1 MENFAKMGLTRLFQF
16 VALAAVFAGCGTL
29 RAVREARIEQET
41 WADRGSG
48 KEAGR
53 EVEQV
58 RLVGWKLPQLVDF
71 ALANRPSM
79 ARARLAVEDARLAL
93 REVASDAPLL
103 SSTPWNALEASVSG
117 GHAETSEAGHGIH
130 GHTEGGASASLS
142 LDVLLY
148 DFGRNAANAR
158 AKAENVVAAECDL
171 VGTGYTIFEEVASG
185 YFTLLQNEAL
195 LAVARAKV
203 AEYDEH
209 VRQAEMRMEH
219 GEAKEVDVLKAKL
232 DLAKSVQDV
241 VSASNDVVTAG
252 ADLMASLGIDAAMGD
267 CASVL
272 GPRPEGLD
280 RALRFFAKSEDGAG
294 AMYDFACTNAPAMQI
309 ARARLRAASHLVDA
323 AVADLYPTVSAS
335 LSLNWADPLWY
346 WRWGVSG
353 AQSLFTG
360 WRKTAAL
367 ERATLA
373 LDSAAR
379 DVDSAELDLSYAL
392 ELAVAERDN
401 AVEALST
408 ARASVQR
415 GRENLETVREQYQVG
430 DVSRVEYADAAADYT
445 AALGD
450 RVRAFYRGQI
460 AESKLFRITGRMP
473 RYDED
478 VIVEERE

>member
-1 MENFAKMGLTRLFQF
+1 MSKNSILPLL
-16 VALAAVFAGCGTL
+16 ALAALVAGCGTI
-29 RAVREARIEQET
+29 RAVREARLEQET

-48 KEAGR
+48 KEAER

-79 ARARLAVEDARLAL
+79 TRARLAVEDARIAL
-93 REVASDAPLL
+93 RQVAADAPLL
-103 SSTPWNALEASVSG
+103 SATPWNALSASVSG
-117 GHAETSEAGHGIH
+117 GHSETSEMGHGLH
-130 GHTEGGASASLS
+130 GHTDGGASASLS
-142 LDVLLY
+142 IDVLLY
-148 DFGRNAANAR
+148 DFGRNAAEAR
-158 AKAENVVAAECDL
+158 AKAEDVIAAECNV
-171 VGTGYTIFEEVASG
+171 VGTGYSIFEEVASG

-195 LAVARAKV
+195 LEVARAKV
-203 AEYDEH
+203 AEYGEH
-209 VRQAEMRMEH
+209 VKQAEMRMEH

-252 ADLMASLGIDAAMGD
+252 ADLMASLGIDAAMGEYG
-267 CASVL
+267 AVL

-280 RALRFFAKSEDGAG
+280 RAVRFFARSEDDAG
-294 AMYDFACTNAPAMQI
+294 ALYDFACTNAPAI
-309 ARARLRAASHLVDA
+309 KVARARLRAASHAVDV

-335 LSLNWADPLWY
+335 FSLNWTDPLWY

-401 AVEALST
+401 AEEALST

-430 DVSRVEYADAAADYT
+430 DVSRVDYTDAAADYT
-445 AALGD
+445 EALGD

-460 AESKLFRITGRMP
+460 AEAKLFRLAGRMP
-473 RYDED
+473 KYSEE
-478 VIVEERE
+478 VIVEERK